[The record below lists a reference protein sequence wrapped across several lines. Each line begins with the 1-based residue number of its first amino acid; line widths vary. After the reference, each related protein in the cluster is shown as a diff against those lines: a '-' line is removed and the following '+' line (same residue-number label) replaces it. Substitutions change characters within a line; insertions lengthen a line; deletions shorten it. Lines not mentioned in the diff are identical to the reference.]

1 MFAGVL
7 ARSSQHSSP
16 EGRQAVP
23 RGHRE
28 LGTEGRSHPRRD
40 KGIEP
45 ALESPGSSETE
56 EAESVERDITHWSDP
71 FFKNIFLLTLLVYGV
86 WLITGCL
93 FYVHYD
99 GFTWSTAFYFA
110 VEAGLAI
117 GFCQPGDIDDP
128 SKIFT
133 LFFVLA
139 GTSVVSGCMAT
150 VILRVLSPGVRI
162 LVTPHNKVDSLK
174 AVSWPEKGAG
184 VTCESATV
192 YCRAV
197 AHYVTITVRCAFHEN
212 KLIVTQLA
220 IFFVWMGLGC
230 IYGML
235 VEKWTF
241 ITSLYWAVTGSS
253 GGGLQSAP
261 CDEGTGGADQPLCDM
276 GHRGWIMGVFF
287 IGGVPFYAMV
297 MGNVAF
303 VLARHAIDY
312 HNQEMVRKPINYDEF
327 LFTANLLSAQ
337 GHLSTSL
344 NRGEFILLQFMR
356 QGIICGDQ
364 VVQFREQFM
373 MLDKES
379 KGVLELVELEE
390 LGIVT
395 KVPSRRLPRG
405 RESADR
411 LLNEVIFPE
420 SPTSAGKGGGDIEE
434 EQVGAMELNKSVLAS
449 HSHSHSRARAFSHAG
464 MITSWSET
472 DLAAMLASSSSN
484 EGAAFLSPL
493 ADSRPRQNSRQ
504 AAETNGD
511 IGEGNGDDD
520 RDAVGLWDVGLSLD
534 NDARSP

>member
-7 ARSSQHSSP
+7 ARSGSASGKHSSP
-16 EGRQAVP
+16 VGRQALSRGP
-23 RGHRE
+23 RE
-28 LGTEGRSHPRRD
+28 FSSERRVSQRVN
-40 KGIEP
+40 GIEP
-45 ALESPGSSETE
+45 VKLPDISETE
-56 EAESVERDITHWSDP
+56 EAEPVDRGLTHWSDP
-71 FFKNIFLLTLLVYGV
+71 IFNNIYLLTLLVYGL
-86 WLITGCL
+86 WLIVGCL
-93 FYVHYD
+93 FYVHYE
-99 GFTWSTAFYFA
+99 GFTLPTAFYFA

-117 GFCQPGDIDDP
+117 GFCQPADIDDP

-162 LVTPHNKVDSLK
+162 LVTQHNKVDDLN
-174 AVSWPEKGAG
+174 AVSWPEKGVG
-184 VTCESATV
+184 VTCESALV

-197 AHYVTITVRCAFHEN
+197 ARYITTTVRYAYDEH
-212 KLIVTQLA
+212 KLVVTQLA

-241 ITSLYWAVTGSS
+241 VTSLYWSVTGSS

-261 CDEGTGGADQPLCDM
+261 CDEGTGGVDQPLCDM
-276 GHRGWIMGVFF
+276 GYRGWIMGLFF

-312 HNQEMVRKPINYDEF
+312 HNKEMVRKPINYDEF
-327 LFTANLLSAQ
+327 LFTANLLSAK

-364 VVQFREQFM
+364 VVQFREQFI

-379 KGVLELVELEE
+379 KGVLELDELEE

-395 KVPSRRLPRG
+395 KVPSRRVLLG
-405 RESADR
+405 RESLR
-411 LLNEVIFPE
+411 GLGEINFPE
-420 SPTSAGKGGGDIEE
+420 SPTTSSKCGDLEE
-434 EQVGAMELNKSVLAS
+434 EEVGAIDLNRSVLAS
-449 HSHSHSRARAFSHAG
+449 PRTRTFSQG
-464 MITSWSET
+464 EIITSWSES
-472 DLAAMLASSSSN
+472 DLAAMLACSLSTK
-484 EGAAFLSPL
+484 AFSPTL
-493 ADSRPRQNSRQ
+493 EDSRQ
-504 AAETNGD
+504 AAETNGNICESD
-511 IGEGNGDDD
+511 QDDD
-520 RDAVGLWDVGLSLD
+520 HDAVGLWDVGLSLD
-534 NDARSP
+534 HDARSP